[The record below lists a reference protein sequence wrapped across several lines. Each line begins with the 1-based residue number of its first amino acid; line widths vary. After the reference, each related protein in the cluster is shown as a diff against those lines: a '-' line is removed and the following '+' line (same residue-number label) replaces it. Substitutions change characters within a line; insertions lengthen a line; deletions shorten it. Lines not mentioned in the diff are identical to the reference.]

1 MVKYLESHGVQF
13 QYDTK
18 VTNVLFDIDGKK
30 KTAKQIICIH
40 NGEEETINLTVNDLV
55 FVTNGSCTERSMLG
69 DQNTAPDLN
78 IKNGEGDSWELWKNI
93 AIQSEEFG
101 HPEKFCMNIKETNW
115 ESATVTTLDDKIIPY
130 ITNICKCK
138 C

>member
-1 MVKYLESHGVQF
+1 MKEKDEV
-13 QYDTK
+13 
-18 VTNVLFDIDGKK
+18 ID
-30 KTAKQIICIH
+30 
-40 NGEEETINLTVNDLV
+40 LTVNDLV

-78 IKNGEGDSWELWKNI
+78 IKMVKVIAGNYGKNM

-115 ESATVTTLDDKIIPY
+115 ESATKLQL
-130 ITNICKCK
+130 
-138 C
+138 